1 MRLRRTRE
9 AQEAAR
15 ALIQEHGLN
24 AVGTP
29 LVISSWVN
37 PVPMVL
43 HHSSRFTEFGDVT
56 LALLLIMLAK
66 VLPLGTLG
74 DVFVALA
81 SSFSLAWFLFRF
93 YYDIWYFKGVERMIL
108 LPPNSNDNT
117 LLHELLHIE
126 QGHIGQMSLLRRM
139 LAVSP
144 LGTLEYAV
152 RTTRH
157 DYGGEGVVGELH
169 RRVKASTVPRFAIPG
184 FLAFGYCVFVFFL
197 AIILTVF

>member
-1 MRLRRTRE
+1 MRFRRTRE
-9 AQEAAR
+9 AQQAAR
-15 ALIQEHGLN
+15 ALIQEHSLN
-24 AVGTP
+24 SVGTP

-43 HHSSRFTEFGDVT
+43 HCSSKFTEFGDVT
-56 LALLLIMLAK
+56 LALLLLLLARI
-66 VLPLGTLG
+66 LPLGILG
-74 DVFVALA
+74 DVFVAFA

-93 YYDIWYFKGVERMIL
+93 YYDVRYFEGVERMIL

-126 QGHIGQMSLLRRM
+126 QGHIRQMPLWHRLLA
-139 LAVSP
+139 LSP
-144 LGTLEYAV
+144 LGPLEYGV
-152 RTTRH
+152 RTARH

-169 RRVKASTVPRFAIPG
+169 RRVKSSKVPKFAIPG
-184 FLAFGYCVFVFFL
+184 FLTFGYCVFVFFL